1 MTLYIDKTGTL
12 GRERCTTIRME
23 PDLWRGIAPEQAE
36 LEIGRLLS
44 ADPMATHED
53 EADATVISI
62 GESHESTWLMPLVT
76 ARIVAELAG
85 PSTGA
90 NTRSLWVTSDEIR
103 SASAICVHGG
113 ACAKRGDRAPY
124 ARGCELAEGADAP
137 REG

>member
-12 GRERCTTIRME
+12 GRKPCTTIRME

-36 LEIGRLLS
+36 LEVGRLLS

-62 GESHESTWLMPLVT
+62 GESHESTWLMPLVA

-85 PSTGA
+85 PATGA
-90 NTRSLWVTSDEIR
+90 TTRSLWVTSDEIR

-113 ACAKRGDRAPY
+113 AGAKRGDRAPY

-137 REG
+137 RKG